1 MRWVDD
7 LLTIIST
14 RAEMSSKTS
23 DAIVSALCTA
33 YTPFNLKLEDASV
46 FVGFSLV
53 IFDASTA
60 PYIRSDIAIPRGI
73 HFCNKGRT
81 RAEIVSGSARLP
93 HGLANLSKTQ
103 KKCIVKGC
111 IIRDLDNASCEH
123 MFLYTLWTIFL
134 ELESLKY
141 PQGILRRAL
150 YDIGTRYVVVRQYV
164 RVVAQW
170 NARR

>member
-1 MRWVDD
+1 MTKLLCAVYLENKNWGIAFDRITEALNFAHFKIVRMRWVDD

-33 YTPFNLKLEDASV
+33 YTPFNLKIEDASV

-93 HGLANLSKTQ
+93 HGLANL
-103 KKCIVKGC
+103 
-111 IIRDLDNASCEH
+111 
-123 MFLYTLWTIFL
+123 
-134 ELESLKY
+134 
-141 PQGILRRAL
+141 
-150 YDIGTRYVVVRQYV
+150 
-164 RVVAQW
+164 
-170 NARR
+170 